1 MISSKVAGH
10 GTVLFGEYIL
20 FQQEFASLSASA
32 SSIPM
37 YNRVSNSDTSL
48 QPDTLANNMPVDT

>member
-20 FQQEFASLSASA
+20 FQQEFTSA